1 MRIQLAVAAVLALF
15 ALSASAQSDSFSG
28 RATLTVLPAHPDTQD
43 ASLSAGQLAVKL
55 DGKQAAIT
63 SLTQLTSA
71 NSPLELV
78 LLIDGSVRT
87 SLYGQASDII
97 GFAKEI
103 PSNTTMAIAYMD
115 NGRAALAGP
124 LSSDPSAIDRGLHMT
139 SGGPGSNASP
149 YFCLSDLAKNWPSK
163 ATGARRVIVMITD
176 GVDEYD
182 RQRFDSDDPYVQS
195 AINDSLRAGIVVF
208 TMYWHDQGRASS
220 SEIGTDMGQNLL
232 TQVTQATGGNS
243 YWQGYGN
250 PVSLNP
256 YFEDLRRRLRSE
268 YALVVS
274 APFKGKPFT
283 ASLKLKASASNA
295 KVTAPQSIYLSNAQ
309 AAQ

>member
-1 MRIQLAVAAVLALF
+1 MRTHFAVAAVLALF
-15 ALSASAQSDSFSG
+15 ALSASAQSDNFSG

-55 DGKQAAIT
+55 DGKQAIVD

-78 LLIDGSVRT
+78 LLIDGSVRA
-87 SLYGQASDII
+87 SLYGQSGEII

-103 PSNTTMAIAYMD
+103 PSNTTMAIAYME
-115 NGRAALAGP
+115 NGHAALAGP
-124 LSSDPSAIDRGLHMT
+124 LSSDSSAVESELHMT

-149 YFCLSDLAKNWPSK
+149 YFCLSDLARNWPSK
-163 ATGARRVIVMITD
+163 SIGARRVILMITD

-182 RQRFDSDDPYVQS
+182 QRFDMDDPYVQS

-220 SEIGTDMGQNLL
+220 SERATDSGQNLL
-232 TQVTQATGGNS
+232 SQVTQATGGNS
-243 YWQGYGN
+243 YWQGNGN
-250 PVSLNP
+250 PVSLKP

-283 ASLKLKASASNA
+283 ASLKLKATAPNA
-295 KVTAPQSIYLSNAQ
+295 KVIAPQSIYLSNAP
-309 AAQ
+309 AAP

>member
-1 MRIQLAVAAVLALF
+1 MKTHFAVAAALALF
-15 ALSASAQSDSFSG
+15 ALSASAQSDNFSG

-55 DGKQAAIT
+55 DGKQAAIA

-78 LLIDGSVRT
+78 LLIDGSVRA
-87 SLYGQASDII
+87 SLYGQAGDII
-97 GFAKEI
+97 EFAKEI
-103 PSNTTMAIAYMD
+103 PSNTTMAIAYMES
-115 NGRAALAGP
+115 GRAALEGP
-124 LSSDPSAIDRGLHMT
+124 LSSDPAAVEHGLHMT
-139 SGGPGSNASP
+139 GGGPGSNASP
-149 YFCLSDLAKNWPSK
+149 YFCLSDLARNWPSK

-182 RQRFDSDDPYVQS
+182 QRFDADDPYVQS
-195 AINDSLRAGIVVF
+195 AINDSLRAGIVIF
-208 TMYWHDQGRASS
+208 TMYWHDQGRASN
-220 SEIGTDMGQNLL
+220 SERSTDTGQNHLS
-232 TQVTQATGGNS
+232 QATQATGGNS
-243 YWQGYGN
+243 YWQGNSN

-283 ASLKLKASASNA
+283 ASLKLKATAPNA
-295 KVTAPQSIYLSNAQ
+295 KITTPQSIYLSNTS